1 MRHERLVAR
10 DADDGDTLVGVWKLH
25 KSSLHRWQPTG
36 KPPQKS
42 LPMSANTRPRTV
54 RDVIVA
60 NQQGIHARPSTA
72 FVKLASKFKADV
84 FVEIDGDTING
95 KSIIGLLMLAAG
107 PGSKLKIICEGA
119 DAEDAAKALVDLV
132 NSKFGEE

>member
-1 MRHERLVAR
+1 
-10 DADDGDTLVGVWKLH
+10 
-25 KSSLHRWQPTG
+25 
-36 KPPQKS
+36 
-42 LPMSANTRPRTV
+42 MSATNGPRTV

-72 FVKLASKFKADV
+72 FVKLASKFKSDV
-84 FVEIDGDTING
+84 FVEIGGDMING

-107 PGSKLKIICEGA
+107 PGSKLKIICEGIDA
-119 DAEDAAKALVDLV
+119 DEAAKALAELV